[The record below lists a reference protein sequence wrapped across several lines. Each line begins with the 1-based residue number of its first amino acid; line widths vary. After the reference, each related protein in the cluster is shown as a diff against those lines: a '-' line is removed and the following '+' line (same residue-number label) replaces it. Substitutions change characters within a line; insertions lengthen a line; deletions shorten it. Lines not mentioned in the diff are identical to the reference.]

1 MALDSHIAERK
12 PVRAHGGRK
21 SVVYSSCSISLPRT
35 AKRRILSSAST
46 KHFIS
51 VFKEII
57 DRRYPGV
64 SQTLATEGSLL
75 CILCF
80 RRLEGILKLRHQLS
94 EKEKIVEDSLDHG
107 TLMEFS
113 AKHLLPEACTPPRK
127 QARIEGIRGSTPRRR
142 RRIDTPTR
150 HAIQRL
156 QPAASPIVA
165 VSDSCSW
172 CLELQVYLTIPML
185 CRWWRRDVYRVAPR
199 IRCLPSS

>member
-1 MALDSHIAERK
+1 MEQCPGKCI
-12 PVRAHGGRK
+12 
-21 SVVYSSCSISLPRT
+21 SCSISLPRT

-46 KHFIS
+46 
-51 VFKEII
+51 
-57 DRRYPGV
+57 
-64 SQTLATEGSLL
+64 LSLYS
-75 CILCF
+75 
-80 RRLEGILKLRHQLS
+80 RRLSTEDTLEYLRRRRLLAMHTVFSEVRGDTILKLWHQLS

-172 CLELQVYLTIPML
+172 CLELQVYLTIRML
-185 CRWWRRDVYRVAPR
+185 CGWWRRDVELLLESGAFLHRGGY
-199 IRCLPSS
+199 